1 MFYPIMILSIAVNL
15 LLTAIVIL
23 FIVKLKLIEKR
34 YSNFIANFNMNEN
47 IEEVFKKYTKM
58 VNNVNEDNK
67 IIKANY
73 LNLEHDLRRLYSE
86 GWNSQI

>member
-23 FIVKLKLIEKR
+23 FFVKLKLIEKR
-34 YSNFIANFNMNEN
+34 YSNFIANFNKNEN
-47 IEEVFKKYTKM
+47 IEEVFEKYTKM
-58 VNNVNEDNK
+58 VNIVNEDNK

-73 LNLEHDLRRLYSE
+73 LNLEHDLRRMYSE
-86 GWNSQI
+86 GWNS